1 MNFLVIVNIFHAFIL
16 NNFERLCKLNESYT
30 FNDLVSDVTI
40 FKVFLLNFMY
50 MIYILRLLL

>member
-16 NNFERLCKLNESYT
+16 NNFERLFKLNESYT

-50 MIYILRLLL
+50 MIYIIR